1 LPRIDSTVSA
11 LLRFPH
17 LIGRRLLI
25 EGDDLRCG
33 ELAQGADPAGDPDG
47 FLSEWVQQNATAQAP
62 APLPSVLDGG
72 TVECRRPITIAD
84 VT

>member
-1 LPRIDSTVSA
+1 MSA
-11 LLRFPH
+11 LLRVPH
-17 LIGRRLLI
+17 LIGGRLLI

-33 ELAQGADPAGDPDG
+33 ELAQGGDPAGDPDG
-47 FLSEWVQQNATAQAP
+47 LLAEWVQQNATAQAP
-62 APLPSVLDGG
+62 APLPAVLDHG